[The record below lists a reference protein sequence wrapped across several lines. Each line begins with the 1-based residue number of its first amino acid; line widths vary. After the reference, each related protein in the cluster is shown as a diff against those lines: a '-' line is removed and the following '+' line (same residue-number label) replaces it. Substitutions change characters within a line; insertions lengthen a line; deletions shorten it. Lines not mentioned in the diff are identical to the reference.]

1 LLAKTTQAPPWLAK
15 LLTPLIARNVAR
27 EMLKKYPDLS
37 AAEIAEKMRAD
48 IPSGL
53 DPEQG
58 RVFVDAVVARL
69 PEQAENKQKEF
80 TPLSAWALVAAN
92 LLPLCGVLFW
102 NWEVFPL
109 LALFWMENVIIGVLN
124 AARMLAVDPGDAP
137 LWGAKLF
144 MVPFFCVHYGLFTA
158 VHGAFVFSMFGH
170 SKMSGLELL
179 EPAAR
184 AAEDWN
190 LWLPIGALL
199 ASHLFSFFWNYL
211 YRGEF
216 RRASLP
222 ELMMKPYARVMILH
236 VTILAGGFGAMALG
250 SPLWALLVLLG
261 IKIALDLRAHL
272 KEHRG

>member
-1 LLAKTTQAPPWLAK
+1 MPAKTTQAPPWLAK
-15 LLTPLIARNVAR
+15 LLTPLIARTVAR
-27 EMLKKYPDLS
+27 EMLKKHPGLS
-37 AAEIAEKMRAD
+37 AAEIAEKMRTGL
-48 IPSGL
+48 PSGS
-53 DPEQG
+53 DPAEG
-58 RVFVDAVVARL
+58 RRLIDAVVARL
-69 PEQAENKQKEF
+69 PQQAEGKQEEF
-80 TPLSAWALVAAN
+80 KPHSAWALIAAN
-92 LLPLCGVLFW
+92 LLPLYGVLFW

-144 MVPFFCVHYGLFTA
+144 MVPFFCFHYGMFTA
-158 VHGAFVFSMFGH
+158 IHGIFVFSVFGH
-170 SKMSGLELL
+170 HTML
-179 EPAAR
+179 EPALRTVA
-184 AAEDWN
+184 DWN
-190 LWLPIGALL
+190 LWLPLGALL

-261 IKIALDLRAHL
+261 IKIALDLKAHL

>member
-1 LLAKTTQAPPWLAK
+1 
-15 LLTPLIARNVAR
+15 
-27 EMLKKYPDLS
+27 
-37 AAEIAEKMRAD
+37 MRAD

-69 PEQAENKQKEF
+69 PEKAPVVVAEEK
-80 TPLSAWALVAAN
+80 PISAWALVAAN
-92 LLPLCGVLFW
+92 LLPLYGVLFW

-124 AARMLAVDPGDAP
+124 AARMLAVDPRDAP

-158 VHGAFVFSMFGH
+158 VHGVFVFSMFGNH
-170 SKMSGLELL
+170 RMGGLEL
-179 EPAAR
+179 EIVSRTVA
-184 AAEDWN
+184 DWN
-190 LWLPIGALL
+190 LWLPLGALL

-236 VTILAGGFGAMALG
+236 LTILAGGFGAMALG

-261 IKIALDLRAHL
+261 IKIALDLKAHL
-272 KEHRG
+272 KERRG